1 LKLFTY
7 LSGAQ
12 LRSARLA
19 GKFGID
25 LNLAAEYFLRS
36 HATSWNML
44 SGLPTDLDGLLRL
57 WDDGIGLAR
66 AATDWIVSSQPQDPR
81 TLPEGILF
89 LYNEFPL
96 AAPVS
101 HPGKVICIAGNYP
114 AMNKIEKPE
123 FPVVFLKPSSGII
136 GHQQSVILPIVA
148 ENVAYEVEL
157 AVVIGKKGRNLSIKD
172 ALSVI
177 AGYTLANDLGDRVL
191 EKRTSQWTSGKMF
204 DTFTPMGPVLITP
217 DEFGDT
223 GGQKMFTRVN
233 GQLFQK
239 GNTSQMF
246 FNVAELVAYLS
257 TLTTLEPG
265 DVILTGSPK
274 MMDGE
279 SNPTCS
285 LKPGDVVEVGIESIF
300 SLINPIVSE
309 SQVNDVD
316 L

>member
-1 LKLFTY
+1 VQLFTY
-7 LSGAQ
+7 LSGDQ

-25 LNLAAEYFLRS
+25 LNLAAEHYLRG
-36 HATSWNML
+36 HVAPWNNL
-44 SGLPTDLDGLLRL
+44 PGLPADLEELLHL
-57 WDDGIGLAR
+57 GSDGIKLAR
-66 AATDWIVSSQPQDPR
+66 AATDWIMSTQPLDPR
-81 TLPEGILF
+81 TLPEGVLF
-89 LYNEFPL
+89 LFSEFPL
-96 AAPVS
+96 ASPVL

-114 AMNKIEKPE
+114 ALNKTEKPE
-123 FPVVFLKPSSGII
+123 FPTIFLKPSSGVT
-136 GHQQSVILPIVA
+136 GHLQPVILPTSA

-157 AVVIGKKGRNLSIKD
+157 AVVIGKRGRNLSSKN
-172 ALSVI
+172 ATSVI

-191 EKRTSQWTSGKMF
+191 EKRTSQWTSGKLF

-217 DEFGDT
+217 DEFGNPDRKKIYT
-223 GGQKMFTRVN
+223 KVN
-233 GQLFQK
+233 GQLLQK

-246 FNVAELVAYLS
+246 FNVADLVAYLS

-279 SNPTCS
+279 SNPIYA
-285 LKPGDVVEVGIESIF
+285 LKPGDVVEVGIESIL
-300 SLINPIVSE
+300 SLINPIVAE
-309 SQVNDVD
+309 TQVNNVD